1 MLLPVPSNVGL
12 SRVNSKRRIQ
22 FWADQFDKDGNF
34 VGLDKL
40 KGRIQKTEM

>member
-12 SRVNSKRRIQ
+12 SRVNSKRR
-22 FWADQFDKDGNF
+22 FSSGRTSLTKDGNF